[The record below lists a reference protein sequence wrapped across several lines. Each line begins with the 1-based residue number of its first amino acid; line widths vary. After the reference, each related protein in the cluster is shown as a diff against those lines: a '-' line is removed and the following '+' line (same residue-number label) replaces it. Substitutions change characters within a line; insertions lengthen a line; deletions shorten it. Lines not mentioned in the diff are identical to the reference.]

1 LGEFFYLNNPA
12 RAGLTTMATV
22 TRENIAPLND
32 KLTVTVAKTDYL
44 PAFEQ
49 SLKKYAKTANIPGF
63 RKGMVPAGL
72 VKKMYGQGVFTD
84 EILRTVEKELT
95 TYLDSEKIDLFA
107 QPLPLESDARMLDM
121 NNPGDYA
128 FAFEIGLKPAI
139 NIDTD
144 HIHVTRYVI
153 DITEDMINDEVNR
166 LQIRHGKMTEPETV
180 TTDDNVLNIQLTE
193 TDAEGNEI
201 EGGVSKANSLLLKYF
216 AESARQQLIDKKKD
230 ESINIQLSTAF
241 ETKEREWVMG
251 DLGLDK
257 DNAADADKHFKLTI
271 TKVGLIERPEMA
283 EEFFEAAYPGKGI
296 KTEEEFRAA
305 VKEEIAAHFKA
316 QSSNQVQDQIYHEL
330 IDHTN
335 LEFPE
340 SFLKRWL
347 QTGGEKQRS
356 EEEAAEELPTFLNQL
371 KWSLITTKLI
381 GDNHITVEPDEILEH
396 ARQQMISYMGGQALG
411 DLSWLDE
418 YAKRMLNDKK
428 FVDQAYNQIQTTKL
442 FNALEAKAHATEQSI
457 SAEDFASKLHHHHH

>member
-1 LGEFFYLNNPA
+1 MLRQKRTA
-12 RAGLTTMATV
+12 LTTMATV

-32 KLTVTVAKTDYL
+32 KLTVTVAKNDYL

-95 TYLDSEKIDLFA
+95 TYLDTEKLDLFA
-107 QPLPLESDARMLDM
+107 QPLPLENDARMLDM

-144 HIHVTRYVI
+144 NLHVTRYVI
-153 DITEDMINDEVNR
+153 NITEDMINDEVNR

-180 TTDDNVLNIQLTE
+180 TNDDNVLNVQLTE
-193 TDAEGNEI
+193 TDADGNEI
-201 EGGVSKANSLLLKYF
+201 EGGAGKANSLLLKYF
-216 AESARQQLIDKKKD
+216 SEQARQQLLDKKKD
-230 ESINIQLSTAF
+230 DSIIIQLSTAF
-241 ETKEREWVMG
+241 EAKEREWVMG

-257 DNAADADKHFKLTI
+257 DNAADADKFFKMTI
-271 TKVGLIERPEMA
+271 TKVGLIERPGMTED
-283 EEFFEAAYPGKGI
+283 FFEAAYPGKGI

-305 VKEEIAAHFKA
+305 VKEEIEAHFKA

-330 IDHTN
+330 IDHTT

-347 QTGGEKQRS
+347 QNGGEKPRT
-356 EEEAAEELPTFLNQL
+356 EEEAAEELPVFLNQL
-371 KWSLITTKLI
+371 KWSLISTKLI
-381 GDNHITVEPDEILEH
+381 GDNNITVEPEEIMEQ
-396 ARQQMISYMGGQALG
+396 ARQQMMSYMGGQALG
-411 DLSWLDE
+411 DLSWLDD

-428 FVDQAYNQIQTTKL
+428 FVDQAYMQIQTSKL
-442 FNALEAKAHATEQSI
+442 FNALEAKAHAIEESI

>member
-1 LGEFFYLNNPA
+1 
-12 RAGLTTMATV
+12 MATV

-32 KLTVTVAKTDYL
+32 KLTVTIAKTDYL

-49 SLKKYAKTANIPGF
+49 SLKKYAKNANIPGF

-95 TYLDSEKIDLFA
+95 TYIDTEKIDLFA
-107 QPLPLESDARMLDM
+107 QPLPLENDARMLDM
-121 NNPGDYA
+121 NNPRDYD
-128 FAFEIGLKPAI
+128 FAFEIGLKPAV
-139 NIDTD
+139 NIDVE
-144 HIHVTRYVI
+144 HIKVTRYKIEATEEMI
-153 DITEDMINDEVNR
+153 DEEVNR

-180 TTDDNVLNIQLTE
+180 TSDDSVLNVQLAE
-193 TDAEGNEI
+193 SDAEGNVV
-201 EGGVSKANSLLLKYF
+201 EGGASKSNSLLLKYF
-216 AESARQQLIDKKKD
+216 AEPVKQELMGKKKD
-230 ESINIQLSTAF
+230 DVVTIQLSKAF
-241 ETKEREWVMG
+241 EDKEREWVMG

-257 DNAADADKHFKLTI
+257 GNAADADKFFKMTI
-271 TKVGLIERPEMA
+271 TKVGLVERLGMT

-305 VKEEIAAHFKA
+305 VKEDLEGHFKA
-316 QSSNQVQDQIYHEL
+316 QSSNQVQDQIYHHL
-330 IDHTN
+330 VDHTN

-347 QTGGEKQRS
+347 QNGGEKPRS
-356 EEEAAEELPTFLNQL
+356 EEDALEELPTFLGQL
-371 KWSLITTKLI
+371 KWSLISTRLLSEYNI
-381 GDNHITVEPDEILEH
+381 SVSPDEIFEH
-396 ARQQMISYMGGQALG
+396 ARQQMVSYMGGQALG

-428 FVDQAYNQIQTTKL
+428 FVDQAYAQIQTAKL
-442 FNALEAKAHATEQSI
+442 FTALEAKVQATEEPI
-457 SAEDFASKLHHHHH
+457 SAEEFAAKQHHHHH

>member
-1 LGEFFYLNNPA
+1 
-12 RAGLTTMATV
+12 MATV

-95 TYLDSEKIDLFA
+95 SYIDAEKIDLFA
-107 QPLPLESDARMLDM
+107 QPLPLENDARALDM

-139 NIDTD
+139 DIDVKN
-144 HIHVTRYVI
+144 IHVTRYVI
-153 DITEDMINDEVNR
+153 QVTDEMLAEEVNR

-180 TTDDNVLNIQLTE
+180 TSDDNVLNIQLTE
-193 TDAEGNEI
+193 TDAEGNVI
-201 EGGVSKANSLLLKYF
+201 EGGASKANSLLLKYF
-216 AESARQQLIDKKKD
+216 TPEAKEQLMGKKKD
-230 ESINIQLSTAF
+230 DQINIQLSKAF
-241 ETKEREWVMG
+241 EEKEREWVID
-251 DLGLDK
+251 DLGLDNQ
-257 DNAADADKHFKLTI
+257 NAADADKYFNLLI
-271 TKVGLIERPEMA
+271 TKVGLVERPEMN
-283 EEFFEAAYPGKGI
+283 EEFFEAAYPGKGL
-296 KTEEEFRAA
+296 KTEEEFKAA
-305 VKEEIAAHFKA
+305 VKEDIEAGLKS
-316 QSSNQVQDQIYHEL
+316 QSSNQLQDQIYHQL
-330 IDHTN
+330 VDHTH

-347 QTGGEKQRS
+347 QNGGEQPRT
-356 EEEAAEELPTFLNQL
+356 EEEAAEELPRFLGQL
-371 KWSLITTKLI
+371 KWSLISTKLI
-381 GDNHITVEPDEILEH
+381 QDNNISVNPDEIFDF
-396 ARQQMISYMGGQALG
+396 ARQQMVSYMGGQAMG

-428 FVDQAYNQIQTTKL
+428 FVDQAYTQIQTGKL
-442 FNALEAKAHATEQSI
+442 FTALEAQVQATEEPI
-457 SAEDFASKLHHHHH
+457 SAEDFASKVHHHHH

>member
-1 LGEFFYLNNPA
+1 MSRTCGA
-12 RAGLTTMATV
+12 VLTIMATV

-32 KLTVTVAKTDYL
+32 KLTVTVAKNDYL

-95 TYLDSEKIDLFA
+95 TYLDNEKLDLFA
-107 QPLPLESDARMLDM
+107 QPLPLENDARMLDI

-144 HIHVTRYVI
+144 NIKVTRYVV
-153 DITEDMINDEVNR
+153 DITEDMLNDEVNR

-180 TTDDNVLNIQLTE
+180 TVDDNVLNVQLTE
-193 TDAEGNEI
+193 SDAEGNEV
-201 EGGVSKANSLLLKYF
+201 EGGISKANSLLLKYF
-216 AESARQQLIDKKKD
+216 AEPLRQELLGKKKD
-230 ESINIQLSTAF
+230 DSVVIQLSKAF
-241 ETKEREWVMG
+241 EDKEREWVMS

-257 DNAADADKHFKLTI
+257 ANAADADKYFKMAI
-271 TKVGLIERPEMA
+271 TKVGLIERPEMN
-283 EEFFEAAYPGKGI
+283 EDFFEAAYPGKGI
-296 KTEEEFRAA
+296 KTEGEFHAA
-305 VKEEIAAHFKA
+305 VKEEIGNHFKA
-316 QSSNQVQDQIYHEL
+316 QSSNQVQDQIYHHL

-347 QTGGEKQRS
+347 QNGGEKPRT
-356 EEEAAEELPTFLNQL
+356 EEEAAEELPVFLNQL
-371 KWSLITTKLI
+371 KWSLISTKLI
-381 GDNHITVEPDEILEH
+381 NDNHITVEPEEIMEQ
-396 ARQQMISYMGGQALG
+396 ARQQMMSYMGGQALG
-411 DLSWLDE
+411 DLSWLDD

-428 FVDQAYNQIQTTKL
+428 FVDQAYMQIQTTKL
-442 FNALEAKAHATEQSI
+442 FNALEAKTQATEESI